1 MTSPPTEATS
11 PLQISIGRAR
21 RGIGSLLPGQ
31 AYVGRP
37 SPLGNPYA
45 LGRDGNREQV
55 IAKYRRWLWA
65 RLQEHDSPQEQ
76 ELRRLLT
83 LAVAG
88 KHLGVSPMTVR
99 RAQLRGLEGLR
110 MELCSH
116 AHRTPSQPP
125 DGSCP

>member
-1 MTSPPTEATS
+1 MTPPPSETTS
-11 PLQISIGRAR
+11 PLEISIGRAR

-31 AYVGRP
+31 VYVGRP

-65 RLQEHDSPQEQ
+65 RLQEPNSAQEQ
-76 ELRRLLT
+76 ELRRLLA

-88 KHLGVSPMTVR
+88 K
-99 RAQLRGLEGLR
+99 LELLWLAGQ
-110 MELCSH
+110 E
-116 AHRTPSQPP
+116 
-125 DGSCP
+125 GG